1 MANLLQLARLAG
13 AVYDTPPSAVP
24 GWTATGSR
32 LASAGGIWE
41 GLQAAFY
48 AGPGGGV
55 IAFCG
60 TNLSSAAIY
69 GSLQDIDADL
79 TLGTGQNSS
88 YFSAAET
95 FCAPYAGRGDVVV
108 CGHSLGGA
116 IAQVV
121 ANRMGF
127 RMATFNAPGVGS
139 FASRNW
145 GTGTVGMTAIRMAGT
160 IGGSVRHPVQA
171 YRDMRYAFRA
181 VRGVNVRIEGDAV
194 SAMGVHYGLLKTVKS
209 AVKGSALTQHGIAT
223 VLASLEAD
231 PIGRQDISSF

>member
-1 MANLLQLARLAG
+1 MPTLLDLARLSG

-24 GWTATGSR
+24 GWHVGATR
-32 LASAGGIWE
+32 LAAAGGVWE
-41 GLQAAFY
+41 GLQAAYY
-48 AGPGGGV
+48 AGAGGGV
-55 IAFCG
+55 IAFRG

-69 GSLQDIDADL
+69 ASLQDIDADL

-88 YFSAAET
+88 YFSSAES
-95 FCAPYAGRGDVVV
+95 FCAPYAGRGVVVV

-160 IGGSVRHPVQA
+160 IGGSVRHPFQA

-181 VRGVNVRIEGDAV
+181 VRGVNIRIEGDAV
-194 SAMGVHYGLLKTVKS
+194 SQMGVHYGLLKTIKS
-209 AVKGSALTQHGIAT
+209 AVKGGPLAQHGIAT

-231 PIGRQDISSF
+231 GVGRQDLSSF